1 MKEYR
6 LTAWP
11 HLHAPFDRIAHR
23 RMLTDMSHRHV
34 SMAQLVS
41 TSGMRRHEVREFLF
55 MLESRGLVTQRDA
68 SIARSLPGPPRPL
81 GGWLRRAFASADAE
95 R

>member
-41 TSGMRRHEVREFLF
+41 ASGMRRHEVREFLS
-55 MLESRGLVTQRDA
+55 MLDSRGLVTQRDA
-68 SIARSLPGPPRPL
+68 GIARSRPGLPRPL
-81 GGWLRRAFASADAE
+81 GGWFRRAFAPAEAD